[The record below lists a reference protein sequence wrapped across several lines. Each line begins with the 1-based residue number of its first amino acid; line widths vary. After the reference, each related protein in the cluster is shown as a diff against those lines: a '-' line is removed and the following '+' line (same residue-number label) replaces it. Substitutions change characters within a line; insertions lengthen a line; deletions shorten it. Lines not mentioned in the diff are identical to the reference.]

1 MAPLWGTFAKS
12 LSWLTFL
19 GHMKDSLWS
28 MDLFRCESA
37 TLRSHWVLV
46 VMDQYTRRIIGFGVH
61 AGTILISGTDT
72 APGIWSDNKD
82 LREAQPA
89 DRMGTMLVY
98 RGTYCLPNIRAGALF
113 DRARTL
119 FEKSKPDLEKI
130 EPLLKEG
137 LALRS
142 NDFSGWMM
150 VGNLHLLRGE
160 REKALAAYEKARDST
175 PPSPF
180 RTLFEEQAQ
189 RVATQPFSSVK
200 PMRDPSIE

>member
-1 MAPLWGTFAKS
+1 
-12 LSWLTFL
+12 
-19 GHMKDSLWS
+19 
-28 MDLFRCESA
+28 
-37 TLRSHWVLV
+37 
-46 VMDQYTRRIIGFGVH
+46 
-61 AGTILISGTDT
+61 
-72 APGIWSDNKD
+72 
-82 LREAQPA
+82 
-89 DRMGTMLVY
+89 
-98 RGTYCLPNIRAGALF
+98 
-113 DRARTL
+113 L

-160 REKALAAYEKARDST
+160 REKALAAYERRANST

-200 PMRDPSIE
+200 PMRDPSME